1 LTKRKSVKISLNSLD
16 IILQFKLGEKIM
28 LRGIRGA
35 ITVSANRKEEIESQ
49 TERLMREIIEQN
61 DLDSET
67 IASVFI
73 SVTDDLDAGFPAAS
87 VRKID
92 GFTYVPVMCMR
103 EIPVPG
109 SLPLAIRIMVHANTD
124 RSQREIKHIYLEEA
138 VKLRPDLLD
147 S

>member
-1 LTKRKSVKISLNSLD
+1 LD

>member
-1 LTKRKSVKISLNSLD
+1 
-16 IILQFKLGEKIM
+16 M

-49 TERLMREIIEQN
+49 TERLMREMIKQN

-109 SLPLAIRIMVHANTD
+109 SLPLAIRIMVHVNTD
-124 RSQREIKHIYLEEA
+124 RSQREIKHVYLEEA

-147 S
+147 N